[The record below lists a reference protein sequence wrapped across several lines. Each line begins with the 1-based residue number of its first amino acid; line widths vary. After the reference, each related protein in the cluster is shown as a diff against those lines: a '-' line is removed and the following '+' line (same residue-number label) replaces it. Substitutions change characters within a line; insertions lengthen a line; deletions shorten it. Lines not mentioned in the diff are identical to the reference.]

1 MCASGKATQRFLT
14 KYGILGNS
22 DSAVTSFVKGA
33 NFACG
38 SNCFDEK
45 TVVVNGRRYFWYV
58 EYKCVDANGGGVR
71 SASDAD
77 ANNLLDSDND
87 GVPDYIDSDS
97 DGGRWRMVHQVI
109 SLRVL
114 CLKTK
119 LKHQSNTNL
128 FNF

>member
-1 MCASGKATQRFLT
+1 LT

-33 NFACG
+33 NIACG
-38 SNCFDEK
+38 SNCLDEK
-45 TVVVNGRRYFWYV
+45 TVFVNGQRYLWYV

-77 ANNLLDSDND
+77 AKNLLDSDND

-97 DGGRWRMVHQVI
+97 DGGRWRMCI
-109 SLRVL
+109 
-114 CLKTK
+114 K
-119 LKHQSNTNL
+119 L
-128 FNF
+128 FR